1 MSHHFFGV
9 ANQETE
15 EKKGGAVWLL
25 WGTHPRRPECTDE
38 SGTCSNIK
46 ESVFSFYSTSF
57 FSINL
62 CLCSAKRPWCAGI
75 WRWGAPTRVR
85 AFYYCGFPC
94 FHIVSWRHPFSYKT
108 LSLCT
113 SFCKHLLFKKK
124 GYCSPKEKNRLYS
137 ISRRIDQNLRT
148 FFWDVAPF
156 KSLTVYV
163 HNSTPTSR
171 SSYRLLD
178 DFDVCKLK
186 EKRKYFF
193 LKKKLF
199 EIL

>member
-1 MSHHFFGV
+1 MQFGYYEEHTRVDQSVQMSLERV
-9 ANQETE
+9 PTSR
-15 EKKGGAVWLL
+15 K
-25 WGTHPRRPECTDE
+25 
-38 SGTCSNIK
+38 
-46 ESVFSFYSTSF
+46 VFSLSIRLVF

-193 LKKKLF
+193 KKKNTWR
-199 EIL
+199 